1 MKRHYAELWLL
12 LLAAFAVF
20 ILGAVTGM
28 PEIAGHTLRSADIS
42 SLISVRDTA
51 AQIPVQRDTVPA
63 ISELPAADTAPC
75 DTASQT
81 ILFIGDSM
89 LEGLGPRLAAYAE
102 ENGHGLHTVIWYGST
117 TERWGSTDRLRSY
130 IEKVEPTFI
139 FICLG
144 ANELSIMDIVA
155 EREEYVEN
163 IIADIGDIPYLWIG
177 PPNWKA
183 DTGINELI
191 GKHTAP
197 GTFFL
202 SAGMDFERGD
212 DGAHPTYES
221 AYSWMDSV
229 ARWIPLHSRHPIR
242 LEKPSKTKA
251 KATRIYLHK
260 PKE

>member
-12 LLAAFAVF
+12 LLTAFVVF
-20 ILGAVTGM
+20 LLGAVIGM
-28 PEIAGHTLRSADIS
+28 PEIAGHTFRSADITPLLS
-42 SLISVRDTA
+42 AKETDAQTSVR
-51 AQIPVQRDTVPA
+51 RDTVPA
-63 ISELPAADTAPC
+63 VLDETAEPC
-75 DTASQT
+75 DTASHT

-102 ENGHGLHTVIWYGST
+102 ENGHSIHTVIWYGST

-144 ANELSIMDIVA
+144 ANELSIRNITA
-155 EREEYVEN
+155 ERAEYVKN

-191 GKHTAP
+191 SEHTAP

-202 SAGMDFERGD
+202 SAGMEFERGA

-221 AYSWMDSV
+221 AYLWMDSV
-229 ARWIPLHSRHPIR
+229 ARWMPLHSRHPIR
-242 LEKPSKTKA
+242 LDKPSKVKA
-251 KATRIYLHK
+251 KATRIYMHK